1 MKLFQI
7 SGGVLCI
14 YTATFL
20 AGGCVAQSANSGQ
33 TDLPVYTPVPAPAIT
48 LAPKAVAKS
57 LVLPASGCVPN
68 GFTLKSDLL
77 QLQKQIPARVALGQ
91 TVENTLTVNALD
103 NCAEV
108 VITDLIPE
116 GATYIKSE
124 PVATVNGPKLV
135 WTLETLD
142 KGSQMIIKVWYKAD
156 QEGCLVNCATMAAI
170 PRGYARTFVGSAK
183 LVVSCQLPATA
194 MIGGA
199 LNELIE
205 VKNVGTVPA
214 SDVVVTA
221 ALAEGLNSASGQKLT
236 FTVGELTP
244 GQPKQI
250 MVPLK
255 AVKRGRVENTVVA
268 RASNTDE
275 ATAECTAVINQAS
288 LDIASRGTAKQ
299 FLGRNASYDI
309 VVSNTGD
316 TDLQNIVVTDDAS
329 AATKIVSAD
338 GAKISGNVVTWT
350 IDQLKSGAQQTL
362 NVVVS
367 SLTPGS
373 LCNAVAAKSA
383 DGLLSARTQA
393 CTLWKGVPA
402 ILLETTGAPDPIG
415 VGEMVTYTIRVTNPG
430 TAEDKNVNLFATF
443 GNEIDPVSASSG
455 GKVNGKI
462 VIFPL
467 TPSLA
472 VKQVVTYTITAKGVT
487 VGDHRLKVS
496 LTSDMLTT
504 HLTQE
509 QSTHVY

>member
-275 ATAECTAVINQAS
+275 ATAECHQ
-288 LDIASRGTAKQ
+288 
-299 FLGRNASYDI
+299 
-309 VVSNTGD
+309 D
-316 TDLQNIVVTDDAS
+316 TRRD
-329 AATKIVSAD
+329 
-338 GAKISGNVVTWT
+338 
-350 IDQLKSGAQQTL
+350 
-362 NVVVS
+362 
-367 SLTPGS
+367 
-373 LCNAVAAKSA
+373 
-383 DGLLSARTQA
+383 
-393 CTLWKGVPA
+393 
-402 ILLETTGAPDPIG
+402 
-415 VGEMVTYTIRVTNPG
+415 
-430 TAEDKNVNLFATF
+430 
-443 GNEIDPVSASSG
+443 
-455 GKVNGKI
+455 
-462 VIFPL
+462 
-467 TPSLA
+467 
-472 VKQVVTYTITAKGVT
+472 
-487 VGDHRLKVS
+487 
-496 LTSDMLTT
+496 
-504 HLTQE
+504 
-509 QSTHVY
+509 